1 MLGKE
6 LHRELE
12 DVISDRKMIV
22 ARKGE
27 PGFVRITVDGMEC
40 DGQVIQTIIAE
51 GDAIG
56 SVIVMVRD
64 SSHKI
69 GDIEQKAAAIAASF
83 WANRWK
89 VRAMGHKLAKSK

>member
-1 MLGKE
+1 MLF
-6 LHRELE
+6 R
-12 DVISDRKMIV
+12 S
-22 ARKGE
+22 
-27 PGFVRITVDGMEC
+27 
-40 DGQVIQTIIAE
+40 IIAE

-83 WANRWK
+83 LGK
-89 VRAMGHKLAKSK
+89 QMEG